1 MLLKFGMIVTDG
13 RNKLGGHV
21 LSKNRGGN
29 YARTKVTP
37 VNPQTTYQAAVR
49 QAFTSFSQGWRGLT
63 SDQRLAWNGAVT
75 NFQRTN
81 IFGDLKSPSG
91 FNLYQRLNNVLQSIG
106 VSALSLPPLPSS
118 VADCYATGLSC
129 TIVTPTLSLVINETV
144 PANTCVK
151 VFATPPLS
159 PGKSFVKNQYRYLN
173 FLDAASESPQDIKEI
188 YLAKFGSLGAVGQQ
202 IWVKTQA
209 VNMTTGQVGTPAEVS
224 VITVAGV

>member
-37 VNPQTTYQAAVR
+37 VNPQTTYQSTVR

-63 SDQRLAWNGAVT
+63 ADQRLAWNGAVT

-81 IFGDLKSPSG
+81 IFGDLRSPSG
-91 FNLYQRLNNVLQSIG
+91 FNLFQRLNNVLQSIN
-106 VSALSLPPLPSS
+106 SDTLLLPPLPSS
-118 VADCYATGLSC
+118 VADCYATSVSATVG
-129 TIVTPTLSLVINETV
+129 TPSLSLALNISV
-144 PANTCVK
+144 PSDTNLK

-159 PGKSFVKNQYRYLN
+159 PGKSFVKNQYR
-173 FLDAASESPQDIKEI
+173 FISVTQSASESPVDILSFYI
-188 YLAKFGSLGAVGQQ
+188 AKFGSLGEIGQQ
-202 IWVKTQA
+202 IWIKTKA
-209 VNMTTGQVGTPAEVS
+209 VNIFTGQVGTPAEVS
-224 VITVAGV
+224 VIATV

>member
-63 SDQRLAWNGAVT
+63 AAQRLAWNSAVT

-91 FNLYQRLNNVLQSIG
+91 FNLFQRLNNVLQSIG
-106 VSALSLPPLPSS
+106 INSLSLPPLPSS
-118 VADCYATGLSC
+118 VADIYATGVTA
-129 TIVTPTLSLVINETV
+129 TIGSPSLSLSLNDDV
-144 PANTCVK
+144 PSGTSIK
-151 VFATPPLS
+151 IFATPPLS
-159 PGKSFVKNQYRYLN
+159 PGKSFVKNQYR
-173 FLDAASESPQDIKEI
+173 FIGAKAFGAESPVDILSLYI
-188 YLAKFGSLGAVGQQ
+188 AKFGSLGEIGQQ
-202 IWVKTQA
+202 IWIKSKA
-209 VNMTTGQVGTPAEVS
+209 VNENTGQVGTPAEVS
-224 VITVAGV
+224 VIATV

>member
-37 VNPQTTYQAAVR
+37 VNPQTSFQQNVR
-49 QAFTSFSQGWRGLT
+49 NRFTSFSQAWRGLT
-63 SDQRLAWNGAVT
+63 ADQRLAWNNAVS

-91 FNLYQRLNNVLQSIG
+91 FNLYQRLNNVLQSVDID
-106 VSALSLPPLPSS
+106 ALSLPPLPSAVGNCFIESLTAS
-118 VADCYATGLSC
+118 VG
-129 TIVTPTLSLVINETV
+129 IPTLSAVLNETV
-144 PANTCVK
+144 PSVTSLK
-151 VFATPPLS
+151 IFATPPLS
-159 PGKSFVKNQYRYLN
+159 PGKSFVKNQYRFIGY
-173 FLDAASESPQDIKEI
+173 AESGTTTPVDILSM
-188 YLAKFGSLGAVGQQ
+188 YVAKFGSLGNIGEQ

-209 VNMTTGQVGTPAEVS
+209 VNNTTGQVGTPSEAS
-224 VITVAGV
+224 VIATA

>member
-81 IFGDLKSPSG
+81 VFGDLKSPSG
-91 FNLYQRLNNVLQSIG
+91 FNLYQRLNNVLQSIDQ
-106 VSALSLPPLPSS
+106 SPLLLPPLPSS
-118 VADCYATGLSC
+118 VGDLFATMVRC
-129 TIVTPTLSLVINETV
+129 TIGSPSLSLVLNSAGDE
-144 PANTCVK
+144 NTSLK
-151 VFATPPLS
+151 IFATPPLS
-159 PGKSFVKNQYRYLN
+159 PGKSFVKNQYRFISFN
-173 FLDAASESPQDIKEI
+173 NSPVTSPQNILDAYI
-188 YLAKFGSLGAVGQQ
+188 AKFGSLGVIGQQ
-202 IWVKTQA
+202 IWIKTQA
-209 VNMTTGQVGTPAEVS
+209 VNQLTGQVGTPAEVS
-224 VITVAGV
+224 VIATV